1 MSSATLTPAPPQISG
16 HIDDAASQRVPFRSM
31 LRHVGAV
38 TRRYLI
44 LIKNDPEQLIDV
56 VLMPVIFLVLFVYVF
71 GGAISGS
78 THAYMQYVVPGILV
92 QTAIMAGSTTGVGIN
107 TDLTNGVMD
116 RFRSLPMARSAVL
129 TGRLVSDMCRLLLC
143 AGITLG
149 LATALGFRFQTNAAE
164 ALLAVLLVMGFA
176 FALGWLFMIIG
187 IKGKSPQSVQ
197 GLSILITMPLQFGSS
212 MFAPA
217 QSMPGWLQAF
227 VKVNPMTHV
236 VDACRGLMTGGA
248 YAHDLWIS
256 VAWIVGIIA
265 VAAPIAVSMYRK
277 KI

>member
-1 MSSATLTPAPPQISG
+1 
-16 HIDDAASQRVPFRSM
+16 M

-44 LIKNDPEQLIDV
+44 LIKNDPEQLMDV

-78 THAYMQYVVPGILV
+78 THQYMQFVVPGILV

-143 AGITLG
+143 AAITLG
-149 LATALGFRFQTNAAE
+149 LATALGFRFHTNVGAG
-164 ALLAVLLVMGFA
+164 LLAVALVMGFS
-176 FALGWLFMIIG
+176 FALGWLFMIVG
-187 IKGKSPQSVQ
+187 IKGKNPQSVQ

-212 MFAPA
+212 MFAPTN
-217 QSMPGWLQAF
+217 SMPGWLQAF
-227 VKVNPMTHV
+227 VKVNPMTHIV
-236 VDACRGLMTGGA
+236 NACRALTTGGA
-248 YAHDLWIS
+248 YAHDVWIS
-256 VAWIVGIIA
+256 LAWIVGIIV
-265 VAAPIAVSMYRK
+265 VAAPIAVRMYRK